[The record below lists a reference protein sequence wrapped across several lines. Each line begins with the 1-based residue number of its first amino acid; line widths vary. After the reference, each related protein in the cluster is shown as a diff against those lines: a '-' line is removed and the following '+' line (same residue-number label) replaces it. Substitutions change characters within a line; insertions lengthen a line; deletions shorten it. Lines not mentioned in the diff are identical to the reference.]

1 MGRSSISIH
10 EGQCLKKF
18 EDQQALLP
26 PEQRKAAPRRV
37 PQEAP
42 GVSREERNA
51 EARRA
56 YEEQV
61 MVACP
66 GCGRTFSGQDRLDVH
81 MKGCDAAKVQRQGGG
96 SGVRECMVPEGAG
109 AGGGVGGG
117 GGGAGTVK
125 AAPKMCVCYIC
136 GREYGSMR

>member
-1 MGRSSISIH
+1 MHVRVCELMFLWVHVWRVFVYVLRSSISIH

-26 PEQRKAAPRRV
+26 PEQRKTAPRRV
-37 PQEAP
+37 SPGAP

-66 GCGRTFSGQDRLDVH
+66 GCGRTFSGQDRLDIH
-81 MKGCDAAKVQRQGGG
+81 MKGCDAAKGQRQGGG
-96 SGVRECMVPEGAG
+96 PGMRECMVPEGR
-109 AGGGVGGG
+109 
-117 GGGAGTVK
+117 
-125 AAPKMCVCYIC
+125 AP
-136 GREYGSMR
+136 

>member
-96 SGVRECMVPEGAG
+96 SGVRECMVP
-109 AGGGVGGG
+109 
-117 GGGAGTVK
+117 
-125 AAPKMCVCYIC
+125 VC
-136 GREYGSMR
+136 GFP